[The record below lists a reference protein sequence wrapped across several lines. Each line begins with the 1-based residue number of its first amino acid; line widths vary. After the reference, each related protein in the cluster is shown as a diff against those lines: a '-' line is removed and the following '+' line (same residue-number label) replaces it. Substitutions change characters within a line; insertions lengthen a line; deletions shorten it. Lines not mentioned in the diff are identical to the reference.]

1 MEMNLIQM
9 MRQTKAFQFPGVFFS
24 LPEYDG
30 WQAEQMSWH
39 ESVCIGD
46 WSFAPWG
53 ILEGPEAT
61 KLLEEYSINSFAN
74 SPVGQVKHLVGCTES
89 GKVVAEG
96 ILMKTGERRYLMS
109 TLPWWQY
116 IATLGRYDATYT
128 PEAPGSTT
136 LYQVCGPRSLYL
148 LEEVCNQ
155 SLRDLRFMHYRDIVI
170 NGREVMCTNGL
181 TMSGEI
187 GFELHFSS
195 EHKDEIM
202 DVLLKAGV
210 KYGACRLGS
219 RTSMQHIEAA
229 FPTMG
234 FQYLPAIVDFSD
246 ELVRGFGDYISKSVL
261 ANEAQMKLAGSFE
274 AADISEHFFSPI
286 ELGWASH
293 MKFDHEFRG
302 RAALE
307 VEAANPRRRIVTLE
321 FDKNDVVDVYAS
333 LFDEGETYGFID
345 VPIRGFFMT
354 VQNDKVLVDGQPVG
368 ISTTPFY
375 SYYFRRTIALAVVD
389 ANLELDSRVEVV
401 WGDPGTRQKVIHAT
415 IKPAPYK
422 PDKRRTNLQEL
433 PATCPGL

>member
-9 MRQTKAFQFPGVFFS
+9 MRNTKAFQFPGVFFS

-39 ESVCIGD
+39 ETICIGD

-53 ILEGPEAT
+53 VLEGPEAT
-61 KLLEEYSINSFAN
+61 KLLQDYSINSFAN
-74 SPVGQVKHLVGCTES
+74 APIGQVKHLVGCTES
-89 GKVVAEG
+89 GKTVAEG
-96 ILMKTGERRYLMS
+96 ILMRAGEQRYLIS

-116 IATLGRYDATYT
+116 IASLGKYDATYT
-128 PEAPGSTT
+128 PEVPGSTT
-136 LYQVCGPRSLYL
+136 LYQVCGPNSLYL
-148 LEEVCNQ
+148 VEEVSGQ
-155 SLRDLRFMHYRDIVI
+155 SLRDLRFMRYRDIAI
-170 NGREVMCTNGL
+170 NGHEVLCTNGL

-195 EHKDEIM
+195 EYKDEIM
-202 DVLLKAGV
+202 GVLLEAGA

-246 ELVRGFGDYISKSVL
+246 ELVRGFGEYITQSVL

-274 AADISEHFFSPI
+274 ATDISEHFFSPV
-286 ELGWASH
+286 ELGWANH
-293 MKFDHEFRG
+293 IKFDHDFRG

-307 VEAANPRRRIVTLE
+307 TEAASPHRKLVTLE
-321 FDKNDVVDVYAS
+321 FDKDDVVDVYAS

-354 VQNDKVLVDGQPVG
+354 VQNDKVLVDGKLAG

-389 ANLELDSRVEVV
+389 VNLELGSRVEVV
-401 WGDPGTRQKVIHAT
+401 WGDPGTRQKTIRAT
-415 IKPAPYK
+415 VKPAPYK
-422 PDKRRTNLQEL
+422 PDKRRTPLDSL
-433 PATCPGL
+433 PLTFPGI